1 MLDQAQPSGYRLAQ
15 PRTRPEGGRG
25 DAKKMIEITR
35 EAAAVLDRE
44 YVLRDLDRSGHPHL
58 LVKVPDLAKTADSEL
73 GIEVRRNDDG
83 TVVVSVLLFDIP
95 TEPVTYEMHFS
106 PARPE
111 DLRFLRSLMDSSRFR
126 LHPCAR
132 EGKEW
137 KVGGPQTLRLPP
149 NMLLRLKHFSLDW
162 PSIAQAAETHKTD
175 NPQKPV
181 EVQSDPTAP
190 ADAADQPSAT
200 PEPRA
205 KPTSDPRDTV
215 IKKLKQQVESLRT
228 QLRERDKRIVELED
242 EVTSLTTKNMRFS
255 DEKKPWWK
263 PF

>member
-1 MLDQAQPSGYRLAQ
+1 
-15 PRTRPEGGRG
+15 
-25 DAKKMIEITR
+25 MIEITR

-58 LVKVPDLAKTADSEL
+58 LVKVPDLAKTAESEL

-132 EGKEW
+132 EGTGW

-162 PSIAQAAETHKTD
+162 PSL
-175 NPQKPV
+175 
-181 EVQSDPTAP
+181 AP
-190 ADAADQPSAT
+190 APETRKPEASPVPSEVHADSPAPSEAAAHPT
-200 PEPRA
+200 ETTEPHA
-205 KPTSDPRDTV
+205 KPSSDPRDTV
-215 IKKLKQQVESLRT
+215 IRKLKQQVESLRT
-228 QLRERDKRIVELED
+228 QLRDRDKRIVALED
-242 EVTSLTTKNMRFS
+242 EVTSLTTKDMRFS